1 MGSGD
6 RTVAGRSA
14 IRPGAGPARGGEDRP
29 GGADAADSAVFSDVG
44 IISPRPDAHA
54 QMSTPYDNPLSLFGD
69 SFPPIANVPEGF
81 VIRYDFDASRST
93 VI

>member
-1 MGSGD
+1 MHPA
-6 RTVAGRSA
+6 R
-14 IRPGAGPARGGEDRP
+14 GAGPARGGEDRP

-54 QMSTPYDNPLSLFGD
+54 QMSTPYDNRIIVIRFVSAA
-69 SFPPIANVPEGF
+69 IANPPERF
-81 VIRYDFDASRST
+81 DRRYDFDASRST